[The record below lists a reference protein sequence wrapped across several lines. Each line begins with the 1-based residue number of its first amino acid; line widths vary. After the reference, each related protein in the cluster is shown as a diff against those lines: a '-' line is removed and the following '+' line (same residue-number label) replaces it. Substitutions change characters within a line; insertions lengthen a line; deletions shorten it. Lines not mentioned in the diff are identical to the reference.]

1 MLWDAGLGSESSG
14 WPSNKGSQSD
24 AMWLNNLGKLRN
36 RGTRRSRSAA
46 LNPWQVE
53 KLKKWKA
60 SLRPQPKDVQSIW
73 RFQQQK
79 SQSKSLRQKLA
90 EEHTRILVSNCFN
103 MFQYVSICFNMF
115 QYVSICFN
123 QGLFHLPSKS
133 YLHLFLHFILENV
146 PQSVH
151 HYECS
156 AFAVSFSSKAPKAQL
171 GPDAALNAFDEAL
184 GLAEEHLRAAQFQKP
199 RTSTDLASTCSPHI
213 LLMCSPSLGMSRFPE
228 KTQCSSAVFAGKL
241 HDPGFAQSCSLK
253 RVTFTSLKSSLILGG
268 QTLLWQP
275 YESE

>member
-24 AMWLNNLGKLRN
+24 AMWLNNLGRLRN

-115 QYVSICFN
+115 QSRALSSSLQILSSSLSSFYSRKCSTICPPLWMFGICGILFLQGAKGSAWPWCGAQRLRRGARTGWRTSPSCAVSKTADLDRSGVNVFSTYSPYVFSFSWNVSISGKNTMFQCCFCW
-123 QGLFHLPSKS
+123 QAARPRVCAIVLAQEGDIHVSEIEPDFGRAD
-133 YLHLFLHFILENV
+133 
-146 PQSVH
+146 
-151 HYECS
+151 S
-156 AFAVSFSSKAPKAQL
+156 ASATLRERVRMNKA
-171 GPDAALNAFDEAL
+171 
-184 GLAEEHLRAAQFQKP
+184 
-199 RTSTDLASTCSPHI
+199 
-213 LLMCSPSLGMSRFPE
+213 
-228 KTQCSSAVFAGKL
+228 
-241 HDPGFAQSCSLK
+241 
-253 RVTFTSLKSSLILGG
+253 
-268 QTLLWQP
+268 
-275 YESE
+275 